1 MKEDFLRRFKCHI
14 RKLFLKYLHI
24 WMDNKEIE
32 ISPFLNIPLY
42 LVYYLKKRVKETT
55 VCIILNIQH
64 RFDSSELVLT
74 LSECSV
80 LSPALLVLPTQRP
93 VGL

>member
-42 LVYYLKKRVKETT
+42 LVYYKKKR
-55 VCIILNIQH
+55 
-64 RFDSSELVLT
+64 VLT